1 VPVTLALAL
10 LLMAGASSSSSSAA
24 VSSSADAASTTVT
37 AAPGSTDHASFF
49 VELPLALSAHGTA
62 SKVETVLAP
71 WVGVRG
77 GVLST
82 SAAGWFTGGDLA
94 LLVGTESGG
103 TSEVNVSR
111 VPLLL
116 EGRGL
121 VGGRFRGGFVGL
133 GGYGYGA
140 LGLGGGATAITAFD
154 DGRVR
159 PFGTLATRIGLGT
172 ELSFGLVMLRLELG
186 TGMRDLR
193 FELHGATSL
202 GLRFD

>member
-1 VPVTLALAL
+1 MSVTLALAL
-10 LLMAGASSSSSSAA
+10 LLMTGAPPADASSSSSP
-24 VSSSADAASTTVT
+24 ADAASMTTTPAST
-37 AAPGSTDHASFF
+37 AHASFF

-71 WVGVRG
+71 WVGIRG
-77 GVLST
+77 GLLST

-94 LLVGTESGG
+94 LLVGSEGGG

-111 VPLLL
+111 VPVLL

-140 LGLGGGATAITAFD
+140 LGIGGGATTITAFA
-154 DGRVR
+154 DGRLR
-159 PFGTLATRIGLGT
+159 PFGTLATRVGLGT
-172 ELSFGLVMLRLELG
+172 ELSFGPVMLRLELG

>member
-1 VPVTLALAL
+1 MSVTLALAL
-10 LLMAGASSSSSSAA
+10 LL
-24 VSSSADAASTTVT
+24 T
-37 AAPGSTDHASFF
+37 AATPGSTDHASFF

-71 WVGVRG
+71 WVGVRAG
-77 GVLST
+77 LLSP

-94 LLVGTESGG
+94 LLVGSEGGG

-111 VPLLL
+111 VPLLI

-133 GGYGYGA
+133 GGYGYGS
-140 LGLGGGATAITAFD
+140 LGIGGGATAITAFD
-154 DGRVR
+154 DGRLR
-159 PFGTLATRIGLGT
+159 SFGTLATRIGLGT
-172 ELSFGLVMLRLELG
+172 ELSFGPIMLRLELG